1 MPLESLHPSPLPQTA
16 PPADG
21 RLVVTV
27 RDRNTTLRC
36 AVLYVPSDE
45 TRVDDDGSEV
55 EGEEGVCD
63 VLRECRYPVVHTSPE
78 T

>member
-1 MPLESLHPSPLPQTA
+1 MSLESIHPSPLPQTA

-21 RLVVTV
+21 RLVVAV
-27 RDRNTTLRC
+27 RDRNTALRC

-45 TRVDDDGSEV
+45 TRVDYDRSEV
-55 EGEEGVCD
+55 EGEEGVGD
-63 VLRECRYPVVHTSPE
+63 APRECRYLVVRTSPE